1 MSKKEISVNSRKKIL
16 ELENAMINIAD
27 GVNVEGDGKS
37 IVRDGKIS
45 PIKHAFADGVYI
57 RQMDM
62 VKDTVVVGAIHK
74 HLHVWFL
81 LTGHVTIATEDTTED
96 YIAPCYVVSTPGV
109 KRVILANEDSIFVNI
124 HKNPSNTQNIDELV
138 KQYEEKNG
146 PDWVFYVMEVESFE
160 RLALNMEDIKRYIQ
174 QQKQII
180 IYYEEAVKPKE
191 KTDGKIP

>member
-27 GVNVEGDGKS
+27 GVSVEGDGKS

-81 LTGHVTIATEDTTED
+81 LTGHVTIATEDVTED

-124 HKNPSNTQNIDELV
+124 HKNPSNTRDLDELEKEIV
-138 KQYEEKNG
+138 ALNYEE
-146 PDWVFYVMEVESFE
+146 
-160 RLALNMEDIKRYIQ
+160 
-174 QQKQII
+174 
-180 IYYEEAVKPKE
+180 YEEYINKNK
-191 KTDGKIP
+191 

>member
-16 ELENAMINIAD
+16 ELESAMINIAD
-27 GVNVEGDGKS
+27 GVNVEGNGKS

-124 HKNPSNTQNIDELV
+124 HKNPSNTRDLDELEKEIV
-138 KQYEEKNG
+138 ALNYEE
-146 PDWVFYVMEVESFE
+146 
-160 RLALNMEDIKRYIQ
+160 
-174 QQKQII
+174 
-180 IYYEEAVKPKE
+180 YEEYINKNK
-191 KTDGKIP
+191 